1 MIGKRTVGFL
11 RRRASIASCFR
22 IEGLTLET
30 ISLIFAPMTESTP
43 KPRRP
48 GRPPK
53 IDREPHETREVLL
66 RRGLEVLTEQ
76 GYMATGL
83 DFLLK
88 EIGVPKGSFYHYFES
103 KEVFARAVLNEYAL
117 YFARRLD
124 RWLLDETL
132 SPLERLVGFVQ
143 SAKTGMARHGYRRG
157 CMVGNLG
164 QEVSVLPE
172 GFRDA
177 LEYVLL
183 DWQARLADCLRA
195 AQLAGELSRKADCAE
210 LAAYF
215 WIGWEGAVLRAR
227 LVRNDIPLNTFIAG
241 FLRGLPQ

>member
-1 MIGKRTVGFL
+1 M
-11 RRRASIASCFR
+11 
-22 IEGLTLET
+22 T
-30 ISLIFAPMTESTP
+30 ILSE

-53 IDREPHETREVLL
+53 VDRENLETREALI

-76 GYMATGL
+76 GYMATGI
-83 DFLLK
+83 DYILK
-88 EIGVPKGSFYHYFES
+88 EVGVPKGSFYHYFAS
-103 KEVFARAVLNEYAL
+103 KEVFGRAVLDSYAS

-124 RWLLDETL
+124 RWLLDEAL

-143 SAKTGMARHGYRRG
+143 SAKSGMARHGYRRG

-164 QEVSVLPE
+164 QEISVLPDV
-172 GFRDA
+172 FRVE
-177 LEYVLL
+177 LEDILQ
-183 DWQARLADCLRA
+183 DWQAKLAHCLKA
-195 AQLAGELSRKADCAE
+195 AQQAGELARDADCNE
-210 LAAYF
+210 LAAFF

-227 LVRNDIPLNTFIAG
+227 LVKSDKPLNTFIAG

>member
-1 MIGKRTVGFL
+1 MTT
-11 RRRASIASCFR
+11 SIAS
-22 IEGLTLET
+22 L
-30 ISLIFAPMTESTP
+30 AD

-53 IDREPHETREVLL
+53 VDRANLETREALI

-76 GYMATGL
+76 GFMATGI
-83 DFLLK
+83 DYILK
-88 EIGVPKGSFYHYFES
+88 EVGVPKGSFYHYFES
-103 KEVFARAVLNEYAL
+103 KEAFGRVVLESYAN

-124 RWLLDETL
+124 RWLLDESL

-143 SAKTGMARHGYRRG
+143 SAKSGMARHEYRRG

-164 QEVSVLPE
+164 QEISVLPD
-172 GFRDA
+172 GFREA
-177 LEYVLL
+177 LEQILQ
-183 DWQARLADCLRA
+183 DWQSKLARCLKA
-195 AQLAGELSRKADCAE
+195 AQQAGELAVNADCDE
-210 LAAYF
+210 LAAFF

-227 LVRNDIPLNTFIAG
+227 LVRGDIPLNTFIAG